1 MWKKGQVVDVAD
13 EIKSDWRSWVQAGKK
28 RTSTGDGR
36 CPVAIGVDDG
46 RWKEGGGRRE
56 NLRESLQRGQQMD
69 AGVGESEPVKW
80 TVAWRVD

>member
-1 MWKKGQVVDVAD
+1 M
-13 EIKSDWRSWVQAGKK
+13 AGVFLAVGW
-28 RTSTGDGR
+28 TM
-36 CPVAIGVDDG
+36 G

-80 TVAWRVD
+80 AVAWRVD